1 MALVL
6 VVVGLPLTTA
16 ALVGA
21 RDDLA
26 LGSLLLIYLLAVV
39 AIAATGGLTPGLLA
53 AVVSF
58 GLANWFLTPP
68 YHTLAV
74 AESDSIVELVVFV
87 VVAVIVSA
95 TVEIA
100 ARDRAAYQER
110 LDAQAA
116 ATRELAAADRVKS
129 ALIASVGHDLRTPLA
144 SAKAAVSTL
153 RAEDVEWR
161 PEQRAEL
168 LATVEQSIDR
178 LARVITN
185 LLDMSRLQS
194 DALTVRLAPV
204 ALDEVVARTLL
215 ADRTGAVTTIPDDFP
230 MVLADAGLLER
241 VVDNLVENALR
252 FSPPGATVEITA
264 ELDGTAA
271 NGSHATKALLHVVD
285 HGPGVPPERRE
296 SMFVPFQRLDDRGQG
311 SNVGLGLAIA
321 QGFAQAMGATVTP
334 TETPGGGLTMTVDLP
349 VAEP

>member
-1 MALVL
+1 M
-6 VVVGLPLTTA
+6 GLPVTTA

-26 LGSLLLIYLLAVV
+26 LGSLLLMYLLDVV
-39 AIAATGGLTPGLLA
+39 AIAAIGGLMPGLLA
-53 AVVSF
+53 AAASF

-110 LDAQAA
+110 LDVQAA

-144 SAKAAVSTL
+144 SAKAAVSSL
-153 RAEDVEWR
+153 RAADVDWR
-161 PEQRAEL
+161 PEQRTEL
-168 LATVEQSIDR
+168 LATVERSTDR

-185 LLDMSRLQS
+185 LLDMSRLES

-204 ALDEVVARTLL
+204 ALDEIVARALL
-215 ADRTGAVTTIPDDFP
+215 AEHARAVTTIPDDFP

-252 FSPPGATVEITA
+252 FSPPGAAVEITA
-264 ELDGTAA
+264 ELNGAATDRQHGTA
-271 NGSHATKALLHVVD
+271 LLRVTD
-285 HGPGVPPERRE
+285 HGPGVHPDRRQ
-296 SMFVPFQRLDDRGQG
+296 SMFVPFQRLDDRGRG
-311 SNVGLGLAIA
+311 SHVGLGLAIA

-334 TETPGGGLTMTVDLP
+334 SETPGGGLTMTIELP